1 MKRALFIRLVG
12 LAAAAPAWLAVHAA
26 VNAATNAVANAN
38 ANSSSNAKAT
48 TNPAHNP
55 AQAEFPGNSV
65 YQLKVPLVDQDAH
78 KTRWDEAP
86 KGPRIVSMFYS
97 NCDFVCP
104 MLFEAIKIVEAGLP
118 AESRQRLSV
127 GLVSLDPQRDN
138 PAVLKRTANQRSIDE
153 TRWRLYR
160 ADAADVR
167 KLAATLGIQYRQLTG
182 GEFNHS
188 TVLILLDAQGRVMAR
203 TEKINA
209 VDPAFMKAVL
219 ALTAVG

>member
-1 MKRALFIRLVG
+1 MKRALFIRLAG
-12 LAAAAPAWLAVHAA
+12 LATWVPAWLTAHAA
-26 VNAATNAVANAN
+26 AHAAANAA
-38 ANSSSNAKAT
+38 
-48 TNPAHNP
+48 
-55 AQAEFPGNSV
+55 QADLPGNSV

-97 NCDFVCP
+97 NCEFVCP

-127 GLVSLDPQRDN
+127 GLVSLDPQRDS
-138 PAVLKRTANQRSIDE
+138 PAVLKKTATQRSVDE
-153 TRWRLYR
+153 ARWRLYR

-167 KLAATLGIQYRQLTG
+167 KLAATLGIQYRQLSG

-188 TVLILLDAQGRVMAR
+188 TVLILLDSQGRIVAR
-203 TEKINA
+203 TEKISA
-209 VDPAFMKAVL
+209 VDPAFMKAVV
-219 ALTAVG
+219 ALTAAVPI

>member
-1 MKRALFIRLVG
+1 MKRSQFIKLAL
-12 LAAAAPAWLAVHAA
+12 LASVVPAWLARHADA
-26 VNAATNAVANAN
+26 HSAANAAL
-38 ANSSSNAKAT
+38 AT
-48 TNPAHNP
+48 L
-55 AQAEFPGNSV
+55 PGNSV
-65 YQLKVPLVDQDAH
+65 YQLKMPLVDQDGH
-78 KTRWDEAP
+78 KSRWDEAP
-86 KGPRIVSMFYS
+86 NGPRIVSMFYS
-97 NCDFVCP
+97 RCDFVCP

-127 GLVSLDPQRDN
+127 GLVSLDSDRDT
-138 PAVLKRTANQRSIDE
+138 PAVLKKTASQRSIDE
-153 TRWRLYR
+153 ARWRLYR

-203 TEKINA
+203 TEKISA

-219 ALTAVG
+219 ALTAAG

>member
-1 MKRALFIRLVG
+1 MMSRALVIRLIG
-12 LAAAAPAWLAVHAA
+12 LAGTAPAWLAAHAA
-26 VNAATNAVANAN
+26 ANADV
-38 ANSSSNAKAT
+38 SPGSNVKA
-48 TNPAHNP
+48 NP
-55 AQAEFPGNSV
+55 AQVEFPGNSV
-65 YQLKVPLVDQDAH
+65 YQLKIPLVDQDAR
-78 KTRWDEAP
+78 KSRWDEAP

-127 GLVSLDPQRDN
+127 GLVSLDPQRDS
-138 PAVLKRTANQRSIDE
+138 PAVLKKAASQRSVDE
-153 TRWRLYR
+153 ARWRLYR

-203 TEKINA
+203 TEKISA
-209 VDPAFMKAVL
+209 VDPAFMKAVM
-219 ALTAVG
+219 ALTAAAPT

>member
-1 MKRALFIRLVG
+1 MMSRALVIRLIG
-12 LAAAAPAWLAVHAA
+12 LAGTAPAWLAAHAA
-26 VNAATNAVANAN
+26 ANADV
-38 ANSSSNAKAT
+38 SPGSNAKA
-48 TNPAHNP
+48 NP
-55 AQAEFPGNSV
+55 AQVEFPGNSV
-65 YQLKVPLVDQDAH
+65 YQLKIHLVDQDAR
-78 KTRWDEAP
+78 KSRWDEAP

-127 GLVSLDPQRDN
+127 GLVSLDPQRDS
-138 PAVLKRTANQRSIDE
+138 PAVLKKAASQRSVDE
-153 TRWRLYR
+153 ARWRLYR

-203 TEKINA
+203 TEKISA
-209 VDPAFMKAVL
+209 VDPAFMKAVM
-219 ALTAVG
+219 ALTAAAPT

>member
-1 MKRALFIRLVG
+1 MKRSQFIKLVL
-12 LAAAAPAWLAVHAA
+12 LAGVVPAWLARHADA
-26 VNAATNAVANAN
+26 HSAANAALTAL
-38 ANSSSNAKAT
+38 
-48 TNPAHNP
+48 
-55 AQAEFPGNSV
+55 PGNSV
-65 YQLKVPLVDQDAH
+65 YQLKMPLVDQDGH
-78 KTRWDEAP
+78 KSRWDEAP
-86 KGPRIVSMFYS
+86 NGPRIVSMFYS
-97 NCDFVCP
+97 RCDFVCP

-127 GLVSLDPQRDN
+127 GLVSLDPQRDT
-138 PAVLKRTANQRSIDE
+138 PAMLKKTASQRSIDE
-153 TRWRLYR
+153 ARWRLYR

-203 TEKINA
+203 TEKISA

-219 ALTAVG
+219 ALTAG

>member
-1 MKRALFIRLVG
+1 MKRALFIRLAG
-12 LAAAAPAWLAVHAA
+12 LAGVAPVWLAADAAANAGASAV
-26 VNAATNAVANAN
+26 TNAD
-38 ANSSSNAKAT
+38 ANSRSIAKT
-48 TNPAHNP
+48 SP
-55 AQAEFPGNSV
+55 AQTELPGNSV

-78 KTRWDEAP
+78 KTRWDDP
-86 KGPRIVSMFYS
+86 PRGPRIVSMFYS
-97 NCDFVCP
+97 NCEFVCP

-127 GLVSLDPQRDN
+127 GLVSLDPQRDT
-138 PAVLKRTANQRSIDE
+138 PAALKKTASQRSVDE
-153 TRWRLYR
+153 ARWRLYR

-203 TEKINA
+203 TEKISA
-209 VDPAFMKAVL
+209 VDPVFMKAVL
-219 ALTAVG
+219 ALTAAG

>member
-1 MKRALFIRLVG
+1 MNRSQFIRMVV
-12 LAAAAPAWLAVHAA
+12 LAGAAPVWLAGHAA
-26 VNAATNAVANAN
+26 
-38 ANSSSNAKAT
+38 SNA
-48 TNPAHNP
+48 
-55 AQAEFPGNSV
+55 AQAELPGNSV
-65 YQLKVPLVDQDAH
+65 YQLKVPLVDQDAL

-97 NCDFVCP
+97 NCEFVCP

-127 GLVSLDPQRDN
+127 GLVSLDPQRDT
-138 PAVLKRTANQRSIDE
+138 PAVLKKTASQRSIDE

-203 TEKINA
+203 TEKISTA
-209 VDPAFMKAVL
+209 DPAFMKAVL
-219 ALTAVG
+219 ALTAAAPI

>member
-1 MKRALFIRLVG
+1 MKRSQFIRLALLSGVV
-12 LAAAAPAWLAVHAA
+12 PAWLAGHADA
-26 VNAATNAVANAN
+26 QSAANA
-38 ANSSSNAKAT
+38 T
-48 TNPAHNP
+48 TAAPVAP
-55 AQAEFPGNSV
+55 VAPVDLPGNSV
-65 YQLKVPLVDQDAH
+65 YQLKIPLVDQDGR
-78 KTRWDEAP
+78 KSRWDEAP

-127 GLVSLDPQRDN
+127 GLVSLDPERDT
-138 PAVLKRTANQRSIDE
+138 PAKLKKTASQRSIDE
-153 TRWRLYR
+153 ARWRLYR

-203 TEKINA
+203 TERISA

-219 ALTAVG
+219 AITA

>member
-1 MKRALFIRLVG
+1 MKRVQFIQLAVTTVMAALAALSGAVPAWQVG
-12 LAAAAPAWLAVHAA
+12 LANAQSAAGAVPADL
-26 VNAATNAVANAN
+26 
-38 ANSSSNAKAT
+38 
-48 TNPAHNP
+48 
-55 AQAEFPGNSV
+55 PGNSV
-65 YQLKVPLVDQDAH
+65 YQLKIPLVDQDGH
-78 KTRWDEAP
+78 KTRWDDAP

-118 AESRQRLSV
+118 VESRQRLSV
-127 GLVSLDPQRDN
+127 GLVSLDPQRDT
-138 PAVLKRTANQRSIDE
+138 PAVLKKSASQRSVDE

-160 ADAADVR
+160 ADATDVR

-203 TEKINA
+203 TEKISA
-209 VDPAFMKAVL
+209 VDPVFMKAVQ
-219 ALTAVG
+219 ALTAAPGA

>member
-12 LAAAAPAWLAVHAA
+12 LAGSAPFWLAAHGATDA
-26 VNAATNAVANAN
+26 GTNAVTNAD
-38 ANSSSNAKAT
+38 ANSRSIAK
-48 TNPAHNP
+48 TNPA
-55 AQAEFPGNSV
+55 QTELPGNSV

-127 GLVSLDPQRDN
+127 GLVSLDPQRDT
-138 PAVLKRTANQRSIDE
+138 PAVLKKAASQRSIDE

-160 ADAADVR
+160 ADTADVR
-167 KLAATLGIQYRQLTG
+167 KLAATLGIQYRHLTG

-188 TVLILLDAQGRVMAR
+188 TVLILLDAQGRVIAR
-203 TEKINA
+203 TEKISA

-219 ALTAVG
+219 ALTAAG

>member
-1 MKRALFIRLVG
+1 MKRAMFTKLLL
-12 LAAAAPAWLAVHAA
+12 LAGVAPTLLAWHVD
-26 VNAATNAVANAN
+26 ANADV
-38 ANSSSNAKAT
+38 SSSPGSSSRPNADA
-48 TNPAHNP
+48 
-55 AQAEFPGNSV
+55 AQPELPGNSV

-78 KTRWDEAP
+78 KTRWDDAP

-104 MLFEAIKIVEAGLP
+104 MLFEAIKVVEAGLP

-127 GLVSLDPQRDN
+127 GLVSLDPQRDT
-138 PAVLKRTANQRSIDE
+138 PAVLKKTASQRSIDE
-153 TRWRLYR
+153 ARWRLYR

-167 KLAATLGIQYRQLTG
+167 KLAATLSIQYRQLTG

-188 TVLILLDAQGRVMAR
+188 TVLILLDAQGRVIAR
-203 TEKINA
+203 TEKICA

-219 ALTAVG
+219 ALTAVGPM

>member
-1 MKRALFIRLVG
+1 MKRSQFIKLAL
-12 LAAAAPAWLAVHAA
+12 LAGVVPAWLARHADA
-26 VNAATNAVANAN
+26 HSAANAALTAL
-38 ANSSSNAKAT
+38 
-48 TNPAHNP
+48 
-55 AQAEFPGNSV
+55 PGNSV
-65 YQLKVPLVDQDAH
+65 YQLKMPLVDQDGH
-78 KTRWDEAP
+78 KSRWDEAP
-86 KGPRIVSMFYS
+86 NGPRIVSMFYS
-97 NCDFVCP
+97 RCDFVCP

-127 GLVSLDPQRDN
+127 GLVSLDPQRDT
-138 PAVLKRTANQRSIDE
+138 PAMLKKTASQRSIDE
-153 TRWRLYR
+153 ARWRLYR

-203 TEKINA
+203 TEKISA

-219 ALTAVG
+219 ALTAG

>member
-12 LAAAAPAWLAVHAA
+12 LAGSAPFWLAAHAA
-26 VNAATNAVANAN
+26 TDAGTNAVTNAD
-38 ANSSSNAKAT
+38 ANSRSIAK
-48 TNPAHNP
+48 TNPA
-55 AQAEFPGNSV
+55 QTDLPGNSV

-118 AESRQRLSV
+118 AQSRQRLSV
-127 GLVSLDPQRDN
+127 GLVSLDPQRDT
-138 PAVLKRTANQRSIDE
+138 PAVLKKAASQRSVDE
-153 TRWRLYR
+153 ARWRLYR
-160 ADAADVR
+160 ANAADVR
-167 KLAATLGIQYRQLTG
+167 KLAGTLGIQYRQLTG
-182 GEFNHS
+182 GDFNHS
-188 TVLILLDAQGRVMAR
+188 TVLILLDGQGRIFAR
-203 TEKINA
+203 TEKISA

-219 ALTAVG
+219 ASTAAGAM